1 MKSKFSQVVRVKKQ
15 TLDRIEA
22 RLVSARAKVV
32 NLELNAKAL
41 RAKLDEISMPQSGK
55 MSELKQNLEL
65 LRIMRDELDDIKE
78 RLELSKKDVMH
89 VEHQYKNANLDFEK
103 IKYLEQEDFKREIKR
118 QKHLEAVTL
127 DEFAIMKFGIKGVIS
142 E

>member
-22 RLVSARAKVV
+22 RLVSARAKVA

-78 RLELSKKDVMH
+78 RLELSKKEVMH

-127 DEFAIMKFGIKGVIS
+127 DEFAIMNFGTKGVIS

>member
-118 QKHLEAVTL
+118 QKHLEAVAL